1 MPKKI
6 LLADDSITIQKVISI
21 TFAAEDYELTIVG
34 DGDAAIEKV
43 KEIKPDLVIADVAM
57 PGKTGYQV
65 CDLIKN
71 DPTLRGIPV
80 ILLSG
85 TFEPLNR
92 EEAQRVKADGNIVKP
107 FESQELIDKVRE
119 LLTGAQ
125 VEAEAKV
132 EAIPAPA
139 IEAQA
144 AEKAEVSQDIWEA
157 GDFLGFPEEFEEK
170 KETKEA
176 ELAPDLDFLEG
187 GLFEEPAKE
196 FSLPEA
202 DEFLGVSS
210 IEEKPGEGKP
220 YEPARKEAIQPEAF
234 ELGPFEVEEFKPES
248 VAGEP
253 FKIEPF
259 EFEPSKEEAKKPS
272 EELTWFNAEPE
283 EKPLWSEPQIPEPVK
298 AEPVNQVETDLLEV
312 PQEAIAE
319 EAPKWE
325 PRPAFETA
333 VKEEERFEPAVTERI
348 VEEATEKAEEK
359 LKEDLGGRL
368 EGGLNLPREQIEEI
382 VRRAAREVVEEI
394 AWEVVPDLAEE
405 LIKAELNK
413 IREAFSKIK

>member
-196 FSLPEA
+196 LSLPEA
-202 DEFLGVSS
+202 DEFLGVASV
-210 IEEKPGEGKP
+210 EEKPGEGKP